1 MTTVPNPA
9 APTLSVRGLSVEFPS
24 RHGLLVATRDIS
36 FDIQPGEILGM
47 VGESGA
53 GKSLTGMAVI
63 GLLEPPG
70 RLGGGEIHLA
80 GRRIDNLPARA
91 RQQLRGKEIGA
102 IFQDPLTSLHPLFTV
117 GDQLVETI
125 RHHDRVSAAAA
136 RQRALE
142 LLLAVGIPAADRRI
156 DHYPHQFSGGMR
168 QRVPSARW
176 MEAS

>member
-102 IFQDPLTSLHPLFTV
+102 IFQDPLTSLHPLFTTTECRPPRPASARSNCCWRSAFRRRTV
-117 GDQLVETI
+117 ASTTI
-125 RHHDRVSAAAA
+125 RTSS
-136 RQRALE
+136 
-142 LLLAVGIPAADRRI
+142 PAACA
-156 DHYPHQFSGGMR
+156 SG
-168 QRVPSARW
+168 W
-176 MEAS
+176 